1 MVVVAEIEVGD
12 DRVKPGTWKWKWG
25 WREGV
30 LKELELKGT
39 GS

>member
-12 DRVKPGTWKWKWG
+12 DRVKPGTWKW
-25 WREGV
+25 REGV
-30 LKELELKGT
+30 FKELELKGT